1 MLAPGL
7 NTSIKRYLQSGLKNK
22 TKLYT
27 VYKTKQKHIDTPCLQ
42 YKDISRLKIKEKKEM
57 YCLNTNQEKKNTN
70 QEKAGVAR
78 LISQSGLQSKK
89 NYKE

>member
-1 MLAPGL
+1 
-7 NTSIKRYLQSGLKNK
+7 
-22 TKLYT
+22 
-27 VYKTKQKHIDTPCLQ
+27 
-42 YKDISRLKIKEKKEM
+42 M